1 VLRDAVDDAVAGA
14 GRPSKRSD
22 GSLPPHVMVYLVMA
36 PGFSWPVHGGSAT
49 ARVSQPRSRS
59 TLISSPVS
67 GAAMTYPGGMR
78 LTAVQS

>member
-1 VLRDAVDDAVAGA
+1 
-14 GRPSKRSD
+14 
-22 GSLPPHVMVYLVMA
+22 MVYLVMA